1 MDAVT
6 KEEKIIHVDV
16 MKDEKISHV
25 GVMKDERKDAKRD
38 VAKDA
43 MIMIVTVVA
52 AAMILLFRR
61 ETIQISKV
69 MVHVAAK
76 SHSCSCNRMYEEES
90 PLFGGLFFMV

>member
-16 MKDEKISHV
+16 MKDER
-25 GVMKDERKDAKRD
+25 KDAKKDAKRD

-90 PLFGGLFFMV
+90 PLFGGLFFTL